1 MYMYILQYFF
11 LIIYIYIIYIYRA
24 IINKCS
30 QNSLGRVVCFLR
42 MWIFLWSSVNI
53 TWYLGLLVLKC
64 TKMIWVACDPSFFKR
79 GLDAYCDCFWGSS
92 CCVYMCL
99 SISEMPCFITVFVGH
114 CKNQR
119 FWHANKMQPL
129 CTSVCSTTNQWD
141 RSWKYPTI
149 LGNCFGDAAA
159 NGGRRCSCP
168 LDSIYIYIHIGTLPM
183 IPSSSSWWSPSSSSP
198 SPPSFDCLYS
208 RST

>member
-1 MYMYILQYFF
+1 
-11 LIIYIYIIYIYRA
+11 
-24 IINKCS
+24 
-30 QNSLGRVVCFLR
+30 
-42 MWIFLWSSVNI
+42 VNI

-168 LDSIYIYIHIGTLPM
+168 LDSIYIYTYRYLTHDPLLLMMITIIIIIINTIIWLPLQQVHIDPAQ
-183 IPSSSSWWSPSSSSP
+183 SQDFWS
-198 SPPSFDCLYS
+198 F
-208 RST
+208 